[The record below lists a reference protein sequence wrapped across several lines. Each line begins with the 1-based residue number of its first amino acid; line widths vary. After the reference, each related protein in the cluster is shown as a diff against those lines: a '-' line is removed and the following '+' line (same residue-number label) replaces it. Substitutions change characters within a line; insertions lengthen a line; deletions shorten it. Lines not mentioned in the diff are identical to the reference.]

1 MKKIKPRLTLKEVVI
16 DLLFYIVGCALYA
29 AAVTSLVTPNA
40 ISPGGFT
47 GISAVINYL
56 TGFSTGLILL
66 IINVPIIIL
75 GIVKLGG
82 IFIVKTA
89 IATGILS
96 LCIELSER
104 FVPQFT
110 VNKILASI
118 FGGIVMGAGLSLI
131 LKRGATT
138 GGSDIIG
145 TLVNRRFRYI
155 TVGKVILVFD
165 VLVIA
170 FAALVYKD
178 IESGLYSIVAMYAS
192 TRVTDAVLYG
202 LDTGKIVYAV
212 TDKPQEICD
221 KISERVE
228 RGITKLS
235 VVGGYTG
242 DNHTMLMC
250 TVRINEVSTVCDI
263 VRDIDN
269 KAFIVVSDAG
279 EIIGEGFKTDDR

>member
-1 MKKIKPRLTLKEVVI
+1 MAKGKFKLSAKEIAI
-16 DLLFYIVGCALYA
+16 DLLFYIVGCALYS
-29 AAVTSLVTPNA
+29 AAVTALITPNA

-47 GISAVINYL
+47 GIAAALNYIS
-56 TGFSTGLILL
+56 GFSTGLILL
-66 IINVPIIIL
+66 VLNIPVIIL
-75 GIVKLGG
+75 GIVRLGG

-110 VNKILASI
+110 VNNILASI

-145 TLVNRRFRYI
+145 TLVNKKFRYI

-170 FAALVYKD
+170 FAAFVYKD
-178 IESGLYSIVAMYAS
+178 IESGLYSIVAIYAS
-192 TRVTDAVLYG
+192 SRVTDAVLYG
-202 LDTGKIVYAV
+202 LDRGKIVYAV
-212 TDKPQEICD
+212 TDKPKEICD

-242 DNHTMLMC
+242 DSHTMLMC

-279 EIIGEGFKTDDR
+279 EIIGEGFKTDR